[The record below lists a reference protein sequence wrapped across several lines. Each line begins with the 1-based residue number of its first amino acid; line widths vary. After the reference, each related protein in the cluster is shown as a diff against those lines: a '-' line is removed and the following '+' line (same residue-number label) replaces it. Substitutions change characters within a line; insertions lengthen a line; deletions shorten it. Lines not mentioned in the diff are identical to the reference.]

1 MLVSFCGRKWCS
13 TCTYI
18 YVCVKFHIIL
28 HYHNQHAWEQVEHKQ
43 VQHRSEEVLIDAKV
57 LVVHEVE
64 SQYESG
70 DAWNEKD
77 CAQLWPLCFE
87 LRLCELTWD
96 PACISVHLR
105 VRVRVYVR
113 RAHRALM
120 IAPKAVVLH
129 IHNKLYH
136 TCEMLHV
143 RAKDTVYAQL
153 LDELLD

>member
-1 MLVSFCGRKWCS
+1 M
-13 TCTYI
+13 
-18 YVCVKFHIIL
+18 HD
-28 HYHNQHAWEQVEHKQ
+28 VEP
-43 VQHRSEEVLIDAKV
+43 
-57 LVVHEVE
+57 
-64 SQYESG
+64 QYESG

-77 CAQLWPLCFE
+77 WAQLWPLCFE

-120 IAPKAVVLH
+120 IAPKAMVLH

-153 LDELLD
+153 LDELLDEYFRGGVIHYLCSWVSVCVWFDGFLQHEEPESHIKHERASAHRAVLVRLLQSS